1 MTTSS
6 PQEYKLYGSMFSLYT
21 AKARAYLQYKRLP
34 YVEQMNHIDF
44 GERIVPIIHKF
55 MIPVIEDEEGNIL
68 QDTTDI
74 IDQLEER
81 HPDRPIWPEDPVL
94 CFLSRFIEFFTD
106 EVATPLAMHYRWNYP
121 ESNAYITQEFTNW
134 IGLSVGREAAPEMGK
149 KMAGQ
154 MQKYLPHLGV
164 ADEEGKALAVH
175 LFESVASALDD
186 HLEGSRFVFGD
197 RPCHADMSLYLCF
210 YAHEYRDFGPAQEFL
225 KNKAHHLSYYL
236 DALHAGAGCPSEGHL
251 EVTGSLTEFLK
262 SIGPITCEYGLEALK
277 LGDNLVPDLDPDEPV
292 DRKGDMVTVT
302 IDDKP
307 FTRGCSLYSSWKAT
321 RILNAYNTLL
331 EEDRARADQI
341 LGKIGASDLVKVK
354 PTWKLEKRDYQIV
367 KG

>member
-6 PQEYKLYGSMFSLYT
+6 QEYKLYGSMFSLYT
-21 AKARAYLQYKRLP
+21 AKTRAYLQYKRLP

-55 MIPVIEDEEGNIL
+55 MIPVVEDADGTIL

-94 CFLSRFIEFFTD
+94 VFLCRFIEFFTD

-121 ESNAYITQEFTNW
+121 ESNSYITQEFTNW

-154 MQKYLPHLGV
+154 MQQYLPRLGV
-164 ADEEGKALAVH
+164 ADEEGQALTVH
-175 LFESVASALDD
+175 LFESVARALDD

-210 YAHEYRDFGPAQEFL
+210 YAHEYRDFGPAQKFL
-225 KNKAHHLSYYL
+225 KNNAHHLSYYL
-236 DALHAGAGCPSEGHL
+236 DTLHAGAGCSSEGHL
-251 EVTGSLTEFLK
+251 EPTGSLIEFLK
-262 SIGPITCEYGLEALK
+262 SIGPITGDYALEALRI
-277 LGDNLVPDLDPDEPV
+277 GDRLVPDLKEGEPA
-292 DRKGDMVTVT
+292 DRKGDVVTVT
-302 IDDKP
+302 IDGKP
-307 FTRGCSLYSSWKAT
+307 FTRGCSLYSSWKAV
-321 RILNAYNTLL
+321 RVLDAYNALL
-331 EEDRARADQI
+331 DEDRARADQI
-341 LGKIGASDLVKVK
+341 LEQIGAVNLVKAK
-354 PTWKLEKRDYQIV
+354 PSWKLIKSDYQIV